1 MKLPPNPV
9 SMSAISGGP
18 LPGARFAIMS
28 AFDFMSYSW
37 ARARSGFL
45 DERLLCLHLS
55 TMTLVLNARVKEKL
69 LLPCRGHRSQHS

>member
-37 ARARSGFL
+37 ARARSGCPRREAVVPAPVYN
-45 DERLLCLHLS
+45 DISVECKS
-55 TMTLVLNARVKEKL
+55 EGETAVTM
-69 LLPCRGHRSQHS
+69 